1 MALRERP
8 VGLSGH
14 IMSISGRLTGMGM
27 HGTRPLVEQLESLL
41 LGGFMSPLKL
51 DVELLAG
58 RPAPWRVSGEDEA
71 LEDEDSCLC
80 GCLTCRSL
88 GEASLMVTDLTT
100 FDMIFRDLL
109 SKSLSKDKLAINRL
123 NS

>member
-27 HGTRPLVEQLESLL
+27 HGTRPLLEQLESLL

-51 DVELLAG
+51 DVELLAE
-58 RPAPWRVSGEDEA
+58 RPAP
-71 LEDEDSCLC
+71 
-80 GCLTCRSL
+80 
-88 GEASLMVTDLTT
+88 
-100 FDMIFRDLL
+100 
-109 SKSLSKDKLAINRL
+109 
-123 NS
+123 